1 MMTGIYALT
10 IVMLIYAFG
19 DVVSNLTKAKVPAG
33 VVWGCTVL
41 IGLWTGILPSNVFE
55 FSQVSGF
62 GMLAVTLMITMLGT
76 TIDTPE
82 LKRQI
87 GTIIVCLGCVIFS
100 SALIILV
107 DRFIIRPEYAYV
119 GAPVYAGGGAV
130 ALLLTAALKPR
141 DMVEVVGFFT
151 ILGTAQGFFGMPVC
165 SYFLRRYATEF
176 LKNREEVEK
185 MALLSENLDEGG
197 GLFKKKFLKIPDR
210 FDKVSVRFLQ
220 IALVSS
226 LAAFLA
232 SLTGGSVHAFVISLI
247 LGWFFT
253 ETGFFKKG
261 MMQHIESAGL
271 ITFLASTVLFGNYVG
286 VTPQMFLSYIGPIFA
301 VMLTGILG
309 TAVAGIVI
317 SKLVKMPVRLAIGL
331 GLTCTFG
338 FPMTMILT
346 NNVCDA
352 MAKDETERKA
362 LYNVLMPKMLVAGFV
377 TVTIVSVFV
386 GSFVLNTF
394 FK

>member
-1 MMTGIYALT
+1 MTGIYALT

-55 FSQVSGF
+55 FSQVGGF

-87 GTIIVCLGCVIFS
+87 GTIIVCLAGVIFS
-100 SALIILV
+100 STLIILV

-176 LKNREEVEK
+176 FKNREEVEK
-185 MALLSENLDEGG
+185 MALLSENQDESG

-232 SLTGGSVHAFVISLI
+232 SLTGGSIHAFVISLI

-317 SKLVKMPVRLAIGL
+317 SKLVKMPVGLAIGL

>member
-1 MMTGIYALT
+1 MTGIYALT

-55 FSQVSGF
+55 FSQVGGF

-87 GTIIVCLGCVIFS
+87 GTIIVCFAGVIFS
-100 SALIILV
+100 STLIILV

-176 LKNREEVEK
+176 FKNREEVEK
-185 MALLSENLDEGG
+185 MALLSENQDESG

-232 SLTGGSVHAFVISLI
+232 SLTGGSIHAFVISLI

-317 SKLVKMPVRLAIGL
+317 SKLVKMPVGLAIGL

>member
-1 MMTGIYALT
+1 MTGIYALT

-55 FSQVSGF
+55 FSQVGGF

-87 GTIIVCLGCVIFS
+87 GTIIVCLAGVIFS

-185 MALLSENLDEGG
+185 MALLSENQDEGG

-232 SLTGGSVHAFVISLI
+232 SLTGGSIHAFVISLI

-317 SKLVKMPVRLAIGL
+317 SKLVKMPVGLAIGL